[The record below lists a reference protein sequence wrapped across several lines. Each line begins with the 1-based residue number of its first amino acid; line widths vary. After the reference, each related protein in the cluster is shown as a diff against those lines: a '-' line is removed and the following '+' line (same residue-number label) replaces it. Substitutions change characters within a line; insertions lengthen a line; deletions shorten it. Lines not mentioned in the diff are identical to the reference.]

1 MQGSAS
7 GKKKPKIVTK
17 PLLTGSMLDGAT
29 AKRALRVAGS
39 MLVTV
44 FVYLV
49 FGSLLI
55 IENLFLRLLANGALI
70 LMCGGLLYMSGASQG
85 EADAAFGEIMYQR
98 EKEGKPLPDSER
110 ARCFHPLKGLA
121 TAFLGAS
128 PFVLLAL
135 VSAVTVQ
142 IATYSLG
149 ALPGWLSSYQR
160 QGEIGSALGNY
171 QTSVAFGVLDIVQ
184 LASRLMILPYISMA
198 GAENAAAVLVVQRLA
213 PILVLLIPGG
223 YALGYLRG
231 REMRARVHTSIAQ
244 SKRKKKSRDKKE
256 QQRRQQK
263 GPEQLI

>member
-44 FVYLV
+44 FLYLV
-49 FGSLLI
+49 FGSLLVV
-55 IENLFLRLLANGALI
+55 ENLFLRLLANGALI
-70 LMCGGLLYMSGASQG
+70 LMCGGLLYMSGATQG

-98 EKEGKPLPDSER
+98 SQEGKPVPDSER
-110 ARCFHPLKGLA
+110 ARSFYPLKGVA

-128 PFVLLAL
+128 PYVLLAL

-142 IATYSLG
+142 IETYSLG
-149 ALPGWLSSYQR
+149 ALPSWLSAYQR
-160 QGEIGSALGNY
+160 QGEIGSALSYY
-171 QTSVAFGVLDIVQ
+171 QSGTSFGVLDFVQ
-184 LASRLMILPYISMA
+184 LGSRLMILPYVSMA
-198 GAENAAAVLVVQRLA
+198 GASNAAAVLLVQRLA
-213 PILVLLIPGG
+213 PILVLLIPSG

-244 SKRKKKSRDKKE
+244 SKRKKKSKDKKE